1 RCSRRCCSRRLAHRG
16 RPVTTRPTPPVTGPP
31 PRPPPLPPPGP
42 PPLPPPPPVVQVTIR
57 GSQMKVGQGL
67 GLSPW
72 PPPRP
77 PFRPPWSC
85 FLCSLS
91 ALRRFGGT
99 WFQVWPVNTGVGNG
113 STPSGEKMFSAE
125 GGQIAGGQVPPMPP
139 EDSPPSSPS
148 VWLALPSLLPCSLVN
163 SATASVWLGMAPMKN
178 ADWALSVVPVLAMI
192 SWPLLMAA
200 PGAVAY
206 GASSFDI

>member
-1 RCSRRCCSRRLAHRG
+1 MPSTDATTSTPVLPRTAARPAELAGRPAPPPNRVSADSGTSTPISNRVSLSACLRGLQRAFRCSRRCCSRRLAHRG

-77 PFRPPWSC
+77 PFCPPWRCSC
-85 FLCSLS
+85 
-91 ALRRFGGT
+91 
-99 WFQVWPVNTGVGNG
+99 
-113 STPSGEKMFSAE
+113 
-125 GGQIAGGQVPPMPP
+125 
-139 EDSPPSSPS
+139 
-148 VWLALPSLLPCSLVN
+148 
-163 SATASVWLGMAPMKN
+163 AP
-178 ADWALSVVPVLAMI
+178 
-192 SWPLLMAA
+192 
-200 PGAVAY
+200 Y
-206 GASSFDI
+206 R